1 MQLIEVIRARHFVL
15 LVLRV
20 TGAIYDHDMHYAEEI
35 QYTDANQTLT
45 YCMHNRFDLGL
56 LSTQDFFYQTNCLL

>member
-1 MQLIEVIRARHFVL
+1 ML

-35 QYTDANQTLT
+35 QYKDANQTRT
-45 YCMHNRFDLGL
+45 YCMHNRYDLGL